1 MRSTTNVYSNSTIT
15 NQQYEL
21 EAEAL
26 VNLVNKLVTKID
38 ERLKGMTNSAFDRN
52 SKINF
57 GHSNVHLLI

>member
-38 ERLKGMTNSAFDRN
+38 ERLKGMVCF
-52 SKINF
+52 F
-57 GHSNVHLLI
+57 FC

>member
-15 NQQYEL
+15 SQQYEL

-38 ERLKGMTNSAFDRN
+38 DRLKGILFYNYY
-52 SKINF
+52 
-57 GHSNVHLLI
+57 